1 VGGQVNDQSVA
12 PDSGRAGER
21 DQTVN
26 LIKSRIRRFIWDC
39 DPDLVLNQDA
49 AREIG
54 SLETLVPDPFASPED
69 LEAIRTGAFL
79 AWLRYLVLPAGPDRP
94 AFGVAAGL
102 FFPAYVRNP
111 GSVPDYLHALF
122 GQALAEAQEQPA
134 ALLGRYARWCDEH
147 DGAKDSM
154 LAFSVDALSE
164 DDSFRAGALAN
175 LAMRLGSGA
184 PGLRRLNVAIQVLQY
199 SIEAGS
205 DADADQAA
213 RWNNLAGLRE
223 DRFGFTGLPGDLDEA
238 VGAMR
243 RAIAL
248 HDRANGASHQSNLS
262 GALQRRYL
270 LTGQERDLEEA
281 LEAATRAVRNAPGT
295 ASFRHNL
302 GCAQMLKYPTTGR
315 LEDLDEAL
323 ATGREALRSGPAAGQ
338 ERAAILSQ
346 LGVELRARHDLTG
359 HAADLEDSIKI
370 QRQAID
376 ETADADHVDRAIR
389 LNSLATAVGQRYG
402 QTQEL
407 ADLHA
412 SITLNEEA
420 LRLSPE
426 RSANLTL
433 FLSNYGGAI
442 RARYER
448 TEKLEDLDQAID
460 VIRLAFTRTESTDP
474 RRYLY
479 GNNVGAA
486 LVAKYRATGEP
497 AVLDDAIRVLQAT
510 VDGPE
515 SGTDVREKASA
526 LAVLGTAL
534 TARFELSRTAADAD
548 AARQAYLSAIALTPE
563 SDVRRTNYG
572 VSLASLLSSP
582 AAGTADIGVALA
594 ILEEA
599 TTNPAVAT
607 SVRIASARSAASL
620 HARAGRWQAAAK
632 MGAQAVRLLPLT
644 APRELRR
651 VDAEHW
657 LGRFTDLAADA
668 AACSIMAGEAE
679 DALMSLELGRG
690 ILLTQALQLRD
701 ATAALRESAPEL
713 AASFERIRAE
723 LDEPDPE
730 LAHLDVSSPGPRPA
744 AGGAQGGGGQGEVL
758 AVFDKGQ
765 ARAARRR
772 GLVAEIASLTAE
784 IRELPGFA
792 RFMEPPT
799 MADMTAAAADGP
811 IVFLNV
817 SSYASHALIV
827 TAAGVRPAVGLPG
840 LSPELVA
847 GQVTAFV
854 AATRAAG
861 AGVQEDPE
869 QTERTIRDT
878 LDWLWR
884 TTAGPVLDDL
894 GLTRSPQRGQPFP
907 RLWWSPVGLLS
918 YLPIHAAGR
927 AGDAALDRAGATALD
942 RVASSY
948 TPTAYALNE
957 SRKRTRRS
965 DRDQSMLVVAMPRTP
980 GAPDLPGAD
989 LEADLLVTS
998 FPEVE
1003 VLGTWSSASG
1013 PATRQSVIGG
1023 LQRHALAHFACHG
1036 KCDQAEPA
1044 RSMLQVGD
1052 HEHDPLTI
1060 ADVASL
1066 NLVHA
1071 QFAYLSACETALTG
1085 PKLTNEALHLV
1096 TAFGLAGYPG
1106 VIGTLWSIDDGAA
1119 FSIARDLYAAMAPP
1133 ETPIRVD
1140 LAATALHETI
1150 CDLRERRP
1158 GQPSLWAAHIH
1169 VGA

>member
-1 VGGQVNDQSVA
+1 VNDQSVV
-12 PDSGRAGER
+12 PDDGRPGER
-21 DQTVN
+21 DRTAN

-54 SLETLVPDPFASPED
+54 SLEVLVPDPFASPED

-79 AWLRYLVLPAGPDRP
+79 AWLRYLAAPAGQDRP

-102 FFPAYVRNP
+102 FFPVYVRNP

-122 GQALAEAQEQPA
+122 AQALAEAQEQPA

-164 DDSFRAGALAN
+164 DDNFRAGALAN
-175 LAMRLGSGA
+175 LAMRLASGT

-270 LTGQERDLEEA
+270 LTGQERDLDEA
-281 LEAATRAVRNAPGT
+281 LEAATRAVREAPDT

-302 GCAQMLKYPTTGR
+302 GCAQMLRYPVTGR
-315 LEDLDEAL
+315 LEDLEEAL
-323 ATGREALRSGPAAGQ
+323 ATGREALRSGPSAGP

-359 HAADLEDSIKI
+359 HPADLEDSIKL

-402 QTQEL
+402 QTEEL

-412 SITLNEEA
+412 SIMLNTEV

-460 VIRLAFTRTESTDP
+460 VIRLAFTRTASTDP

-486 LVAKYRATGEP
+486 LAAKYRVTGQP

-510 VDGPE
+510 VDGPG
-515 SGTDVREKASA
+515 SGADVRQKASA
-526 LAVLGTAL
+526 LATLGTAL
-534 TARFELSRTAADAD
+534 TARFELTRAVADAD

-563 SDVRRTNYG
+563 SDVRRTRYG

-582 AAGTADIGVALA
+582 AAGTADEADSAVALA
-594 ILEEA
+594 ILAEA
-599 TTNPAVAT
+599 TANPAVPT

-620 HARAGRWQAAAK
+620 HARAGRWPAAAA

-668 AACSIMAGEAE
+668 AACSILAGEAE

-690 ILLTQALQLRD
+690 ILLAQALQLRD
-701 ATAALRESAPEL
+701 AAAALRESAPEL
-713 AASFERIRAE
+713 AARFERIRAE

-730 LAHLDVSSPGPRPA
+730 LAHLDASSPGPRPA
-744 AGGAQGGGGQGEVL
+744 AGAQADGGQADGGQAEVL
-758 AVFDKGQ
+758 TVFDQGQ

-772 GLVAEIASLTAE
+772 GLVTELAALTAE

-792 RFMEPPT
+792 RFLEPPT
-799 MADMTAAAADGP
+799 MADMRAAAADGP

-817 SSYASHALIV
+817 SSYASHALIL

-840 LSPELVA
+840 LSPERVA
-847 GQVTAFV
+847 GQVTAFTE
-854 AATRAAG
+854 ATRAA
-861 AGVQEDPE
+861 QKNPE

-878 LDWLWR
+878 LDWLWA

-894 GLTRSPQRGQPFP
+894 GITGSPDRGQPFP

-927 AGDAALDRAGATALD
+927 TGDAAATALD
-942 RVASSY
+942 RVVSSY
-948 TPTAYALNE
+948 TPTAYALRE
-957 SRKRTRRS
+957 SRKRSRRP

-980 GAPDLPGAD
+980 GAPDLPGAGR
-989 LEADLLVTS
+989 EADLLVTS

-1003 VLGTWSSASG
+1003 VLGTWPAAAG
-1013 PATRQSVIGG
+1013 PATRQSVIDG
-1023 LQRHALAHFACHG
+1023 LQRHAHAHFACHG
-1036 KCDQAEPA
+1036 QCDQAEPA
-1044 RSMLQVGD
+1044 LSMLQVGD
-1052 HEHDPLTI
+1052 REHDPLTI

-1066 NLVHA
+1066 NLAHA
-1071 QFAYLSACETALTG
+1071 RFAYLSACETALTG

-1119 FSIARDLYAAMAPP
+1119 FSIARDLYAAMAQETPP

-1150 CDLRERRP
+1150 CDLRDRRP